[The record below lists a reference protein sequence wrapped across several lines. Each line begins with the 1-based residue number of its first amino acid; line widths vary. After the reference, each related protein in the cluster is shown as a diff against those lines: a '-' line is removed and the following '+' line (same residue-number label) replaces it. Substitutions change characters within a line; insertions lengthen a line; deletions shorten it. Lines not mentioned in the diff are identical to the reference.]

1 MGKYWQGPGKKSRG
15 RGVSKELEASVT
27 MSESELGRCTRERQ
41 VLEFSSR
48 ITLALQAKDV
58 APHGSCSGVCMS
70 AGVRWGQDRGKRK
83 SFVNW
88 KRVIKTCIISAQIHQ
103 NRIFR
108 AHFFGEGN
116 E

>member
-1 MGKYWQGPGKKSRG
+1 M
-15 RGVSKELEASVT
+15 SKEQEASVT

-48 ITLALQAKDV
+48 ITLALQAKDA

-88 KRVIKTCIISAQIHQ
+88 KRELLRLASFQPKFIRTESSEL
-103 NRIFR
+103 IFWGR
-108 AHFFGEGN
+108 K
-116 E
+116 

>member
-1 MGKYWQGPGKKSRG
+1 
-15 RGVSKELEASVT
+15 
-27 MSESELGRCTRERQ
+27 MSDSELGRCTRERQ

-48 ITLALQAKDV
+48 ITLALQAKDA

-88 KRVIKTCIISAQIHQ
+88 KRELLRLASFQPKFIRTESSEL
-103 NRIFR
+103 IFLGKEMSKKKR
-108 AHFFGEGN
+108 QQRFERGLRHTVYCVLKMEA
-116 E
+116 